1 LQFLVRSW
9 PTIVELI
16 SIYKRLQSF
25 ELAIRDQSLPKWD
38 AQVNR

>member
-1 LQFLVRSW
+1 
-9 PTIVELI
+9 LI

-25 ELAIRDQSLPKWD
+25 ELAIRDQSMPKWD